1 MASLPSLLRIS
12 SLQVWLS
19 QTQGHSGDT
28 PQPSSTDGEGSH
40 GSTEGPDVHSLRR
53 EVRLFMGFSGMKAQ
67 WL

>member
-1 MASLPSLLRIS
+1 M
-12 SLQVWLS
+12 QVWLS